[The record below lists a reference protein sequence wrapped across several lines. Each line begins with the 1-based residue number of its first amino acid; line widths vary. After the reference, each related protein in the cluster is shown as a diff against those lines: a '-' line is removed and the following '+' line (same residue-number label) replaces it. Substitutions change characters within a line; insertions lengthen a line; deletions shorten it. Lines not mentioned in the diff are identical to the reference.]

1 MLSRSPAWS
10 SRRVVWNFWLS
21 LPKAKHFSCFQW
33 YNDQNVSKMHPK
45 FVHNVSKR
53 CPKCVQSLDISRF
66 SLSLEVWLIFLDWG
80 SKMCLKNVQNVSN
93 YLDTSW
99 TYFGHCLDISNYFRH
114 LSWRCPKN
122 VQKFWTFHTTLDT
135 SWTCFGHIIELDIFW
150 TYVGHILDML
160 WTLLN
165 PLDAFWTLLCP
176 KCVRPHIVHQS
187 RRGDTSAM
195 YRWSIAP

>member
-1 MLSRSPAWS
+1 MCPIFRYFQVLLVIGGLTYFS
-10 SRRVVWNFWLS
+10 WLGV
-21 LPKAKHFSCFQW
+21 
-33 YNDQNVSKMHPK
+33 QNVS
-45 FVHNVSKR
+45 
-53 CPKCVQSLDISRF
+53 
-66 SLSLEVWLIFLDWG
+66 
-80 SKMCLKNVQNVSN
+80 KNVQNVSN

-150 TYVGHILDML
+150 TYVGQILDML

-187 RRGDTSAM
+187 PDMVPIMYSFHWPARAM
-195 YRWSIAP
+195 LQVIEDLRA